1 MRAVGY
7 RHAVRVR
14 NLLQAR
20 RDINAVAKKIA
31 VLDHN
36 VADIDANAQRDAPG
50 LR

>member
-1 MRAVGY
+1 MPTTLV
-7 RHAVRVR
+7 
-14 NLLQAR
+14 LLQAR

-36 VADIDANAQRDAPG
+36 VAYIDANAQHDAPV